1 MRDQWPCGG
10 VRGAS
15 RNEEVIGPRDIG
27 LATYIIDVRALAGVN
42 GRVVGVGYQLAHT
55 CVAWDLAELLVNV
68 GCSVLTPLRW
78 DDTIAIVTINNPVH
92 LNAHSRPSSFITPPR
107 SVRDPLPVA
116 QPTQGRRVGKKS
128 LVNSPR
134 ETLIGI
140 SPRTSQMSI
149 SDPDFLTGLARPR
162 TISANSTALLLSSVQ
177 RRRFN
182 SLSMS
187 HNPCSL
193 PLRLNA
199 TCVSLGAANVAFS
212 NSRSAPYRRSNA
224 CFLQVRVL
232 KQALKIVDLAVWH
245 VHGIKPPAPFRSHL
259 TFHCVNND

>member
-1 MRDQWPCGG
+1 MALYGARGAPGQRAKKSLAGLGRYCGG
-10 VRGAS
+10 LWRHRMRHWAPHLRHRCSGARWREWPRGRRGLPVGEYVRRLGS
-15 RNEEVIGPRDIG
+15 GG
-27 LATYIIDVRALAGVN
+27 T
-42 GRVVGVGYQLAHT
+42 VGQCWLQ
-55 CVAWDLAELLVNV
+55 
-68 GCSVLTPLRW
+68 CSVLTPLRW
-78 DDTIAIVTINNPVH
+78 DHTIAIVTINNPVH

-116 QPTQGRRVGKKS
+116 QPTQGRRVSKKS

-149 SDPDFLTGLARPR
+149 SDPDFLAGLARPR
-162 TISANSTALLLSSVQ
+162 TISANSTALLPSSVQ

-187 HNPCSL
+187 QNPCSL

-199 TCVSLGAANVAFS
+199 TCVSLGAANVAFFQFPVCPV
-212 NSRSAPYRRSNA
+212 SA
-224 CFLQVRVL
+224 
-232 KQALKIVDLAVWH
+232 KQRLF
-245 VHGIKPPAPFRSHL
+245 PAGTGS
-259 TFHCVNND
+259 